1 VDVLGDSTPERYA
14 QTLEITLNDPN
25 TDGVLAIN
33 CPQGMAEATRTAEQ
47 IRNLASGSGKPVLA
61 SWMGGPEM
69 TAGIEILN
77 RAGIPTFEFPDTAA
91 RVFQYM
97 WNYSYHLRGLY
108 ETPVLRTGTQA
119 PDRAT
124 VEGILS
130 AARAA
135 GRTLLNEFE
144 SKQVLAG
151 YGIPTVKTALAAN
164 EEEAVA
170 CAARLGYPVAL
181 KLHSHTITH
190 KTDVGGVKLKL
201 KTAEE
206 ARQAFREIESS
217 VRARAGEG
225 HFLGVTVQSMI
236 SAEGYELI
244 LGSSVDVQFGPVLLF
259 GTGGQL
265 VEVYQDH
272 ALGLPPLTSTLARR
286 MMEQAKI
293 YDALTGVRG
302 RKPVDIPALEELLV
316 RFSELVVEQPWIREI
331 DVNPL
336 LASSEQLLALDA
348 RVVLHPAETAV
359 EHLPQTAI
367 RPYPAQYAKPW
378 TMKNG
383 APVMIRPIR
392 PEDESLLVS
401 FHKALS
407 ERTVYLRYFQPLKLS
422 QRVSHERLVRICF
435 QDYDRQIA
443 LVVESKDAAGA
454 PIIIAVGRLSKIHGH
469 GEAELAVLVDDR
481 FQHLGLGKE
490 LYRRMIEIARA
501 EKLQRV
507 LSTILTENVE
517 MRAICSKLG
526 FALRADLEEDTVQA
540 VLELA

>member
-1 VDVLGDSTPERYA
+1 
-14 QTLEITLNDPN
+14 
-25 TDGVLAIN
+25 
-33 CPQGMAEATRTAEQ
+33 MAEATRTAEA

-69 TAGIEILN
+69 TPGIEILN

-124 VEGILS
+124 VESILT
-130 AARAA
+130 AAHDA
-135 GRTLLNEFE
+135 GRTLLSEFE
-144 SKQVLAG
+144 SKQVLDC

-190 KTDVGGVKLKL
+190 KTDVGGVELRL

-206 ARQAFREIESS
+206 VRQAFRDVESS
-217 VRARAGEG
+217 VREKAGAS
-225 HFLGVTVQSMI
+225 HFLGVTLQPMI
-236 SAEGYELI
+236 STEGYELI

-265 VEVYQDH
+265 VEVFQDH

-286 MMEQAKI
+286 MMERTRI
-293 YDALTGVRG
+293 YEALTGVRG
-302 RKPVDIPALEELLV
+302 RKPVNLPALEELLV

-348 RVVLHPAETAV
+348 RVVLHPADAG
-359 EHLPQTAI
+359 EHLPRTAI
-367 RPYPAQYAKPW
+367 RPFPAQYARPW

-383 APVMIRPIR
+383 VEVMIRPIR
-392 PEDESLLVS
+392 PEDESLLIS

-443 LVVESKDAAGA
+443 LVVESKDATGA

-469 GEAELAVLVDDR
+469 AEAELAVLVDDR

-507 LSTILTENVE
+507 LSTILTENLE
-517 MRAICSKLG
+517 MRAICTKLS
-526 FALRADLEEDTVQA
+526 FALRADLEEDTIQA
-540 VLELA
+540 VLELT